1 MFMKKFL
8 KFLLYTFLFILSLVV
23 AAAAVLYAVKEVA
36 DTVVETIDD
45 VYDIN
50 NYKTFVDD
58 AVRYTLASAN
68 PQYAYINA
76 NIELQSKAD
85 QKINDI
91 ASSYDVEQPSYKLAL
106 EKVSKEGNSF
116 EKKYAAGLLKIYNDL
131 NISLTPF
138 KKNDEKE
145 YQWHFQ
151 EKNSRVNFTVS
162 VGVLSYCD
170 ADIWDL
176 ERYTDYLET
185 GVFKNAPTSSND
197 ESTTKMDI
205 KDISE
210 NIGANPAVELISS
223 RIYAQYNG
231 LYTDSQIMSKSLYA
245 LFQEAQQA
253 DESEIGWP
261 DWNYWN
267 CTNGLDANL
276 SSVDVELNSTATA
289 IAHVVLSYTEIDSSK
304 QVDMPMVYED
314 GNWYVDDII
323 SYEDDGKLSLRQ
335 SAESIIN
342 NY

>member
-1 MFMKKFL
+1 MKKFL
-8 KFLLYTFLFILSLVV
+8 KFLLYTFVSLII
-23 AAAAVLYAVKEVA
+23 AAGAILYAFTEVA
-36 DTVVETIDD
+36 DAVVETIDD
-45 VYDIN
+45 VHDIN

-68 PQYAYINA
+68 PKYIYMDSNL
-76 NIELQSKAD
+76 ELQSKAD
-85 QKINDI
+85 RKIDDI
-91 ASSYDVEQPSYKLAL
+91 ASTYDVDQPSYKLAL

-138 KKNDEKE
+138 QKNEEKE

-151 EKNSRVNFTVS
+151 EKNSRVHFTVS

-185 GVFKNAPTSSND
+185 GVFKSAPRSSND
-197 ESTTKMDI
+197 EATKELDI
-205 KDISE
+205 KDISKDMDE
-210 NIGANPAVELISS
+210 NPVVKLIRS
-223 RIYAQYNG
+223 RISAQYDG
-231 LYTDSQIMSKSLYA
+231 VYTDKQIMSNAFYSLF
-245 LFQEAQQA
+245 LEAQQT

-276 SSVDVELNSTATA
+276 SSVDVEIKSTNTA
-289 IAHVVLSYTEIDSSK
+289 VAHVVLSYPETGSFTK
-304 QVDMPMVYED
+304 VDMSMVYEN
-314 GNWYVDDII
+314 GNWFVDDII
-323 SYEDDGKLSLRQ
+323 SYENNRKWSLRK
-335 SAESIIN
+335 SAESVIMN
-342 NY
+342 AK